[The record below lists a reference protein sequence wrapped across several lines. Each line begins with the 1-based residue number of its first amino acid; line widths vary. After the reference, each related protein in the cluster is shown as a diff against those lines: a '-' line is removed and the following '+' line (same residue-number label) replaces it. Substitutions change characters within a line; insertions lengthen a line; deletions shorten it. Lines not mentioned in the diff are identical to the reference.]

1 MSEQLPSRMSVEL
14 SLADGEPVEVYD
26 RAIGP
31 NPADV
36 FPADVLSRFDALPSV
51 LRGFLTALARDRLDA
66 DTILVFADWLEEHG
80 HTAEGQRVRLLRPQ
94 PGAVLVFTPG
104 HDVTNPAE
112 RDDLD
117 RAADEVARRAGYD
130 WWVRLPGPGYDLR
143 AIDPEQLRAAGWV
156 RESEAAERVRQE
168 REEIA
173 RIVEQRGGTNPLPWL
188 EELTYR
194 AADYLAA
201 SIRARGDFA

>member
-14 SLADGEPVEVYD
+14 SLAGGEPVEVYD

-80 HTAEGQRVRLLRPQ
+80 RTAEGQRVRLLRPR
-94 PGAVLVFTPG
+94 PGDVLVLLPQDQ
-104 HDVTNPAE
+104 HPIEVQRQA
-112 RDDLD
+112 LAD
-117 RAADEVARRAGYD
+117 RAGELADALGLC
-130 WWVRLPGPGYDLR
+130 WVGLPSPEFDIRL
-143 AIDPEQLRAAGWV
+143 ADPEQLRAAGWV
-156 RESEAAERVRQE
+156 REEEAVERVRAE
-168 REEIA
+168 REACAVTAETSAVLQGDQYACYAAPSPDGQQIA
-173 RIVEQRGGTNPLPWL
+173 S
-188 EELTYR
+188 
-194 AADYLAA
+194 A
-201 SIRARGDFA
+201 IRHRGDSA